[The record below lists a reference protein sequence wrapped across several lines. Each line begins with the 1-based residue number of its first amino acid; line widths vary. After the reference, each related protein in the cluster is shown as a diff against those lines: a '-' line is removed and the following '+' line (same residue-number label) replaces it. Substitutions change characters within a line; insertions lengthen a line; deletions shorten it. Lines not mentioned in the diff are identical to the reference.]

1 MNISTVVRE
10 QLSVANMKNE
20 RFREI
25 ITRLLAYG
33 VIVRDED
40 RIEQLLYDDARRVEA
55 MLEEYFDV
63 AGLLLHHDATNQF
76 YRLYAPGAV
85 VDGLPEDIYE
95 STPSLRAR
103 VSTDFVA
110 AALALRFIY
119 QNKLNNGDIQPQG
132 EALIGFEELAIT
144 LQTQLK
150 RPLPATLSEK
160 KSLLAELRRHRLL
173 SFSSS
178 FSIEDEDAL
187 LAIRPTIL
195 GIVSNDALT
204 AALDADGLRDEFTR
218 EYSFTRAAVDANG
231 ELDFISDCDERV
243 LKSDRMRELWALQ
256 RTQAR
261 EQAKLTFEAEEVA
274 GVVEAFK

>member
-40 RIEQLLYDDARRVEA
+40 RIEQLLYDDARRVET

-95 STPSLRAR
+95 PLPSLRAR

-150 RPLPATLSEK
+150 RPLPATLIEK

-195 GIVSNDALT
+195 GVVSNDALT
-204 AALDADGLRDEFTR
+204 AALDADGAIEQEAQIEET
-218 EYSFTRAAVDANG
+218 G
-231 ELDFISDCDERV
+231 E
-243 LKSDRMRELWALQ
+243 
-256 RTQAR
+256 
-261 EQAKLTFEAEEVA
+261 
-274 GVVEAFK
+274 